1 LAIEQVNLA
10 AARAA
15 LSAGGGSLNEILHF
29 FARLARPAWPPL
41 TCAIFAL
48 HKTTLSIPL
57 QDAEGDSLV
66 MALIS
71 ANRIS
76 AALTLTRTSPTNY
89 SFVKFSFRQNNFL
102 TRGCDPS

>member
-1 LAIEQVNLA
+1 MNY
-10 AARAA
+10 
-15 LSAGGGSLNEILHF
+15 
-29 FARLARPAWPPL
+29 ARPLNLSP
-41 TCAIFAL
+41 C
-48 HKTTLSIPL
+48 TTGGLSIPL
-57 QDAEGDSLV
+57 QDAEGESLV